1 MTTLCAAPLSS
12 TNVALWWNAS
22 PRQFF
27 GWLYSGT
34 VIEGAVPSIVAPC
47 HAVILTWVELLSVRS
62 PDGEI
67 VEFGSDLVAATAYA
81 VSIGEDVMGESL
93 AV

>member
-12 TNVALWWNAS
+12 TNLSLWWNSS

-62 PDGEI
+62 PNGEI
-67 VEFGSDLVAATAYA
+67 VRFGSDLVAATAYA